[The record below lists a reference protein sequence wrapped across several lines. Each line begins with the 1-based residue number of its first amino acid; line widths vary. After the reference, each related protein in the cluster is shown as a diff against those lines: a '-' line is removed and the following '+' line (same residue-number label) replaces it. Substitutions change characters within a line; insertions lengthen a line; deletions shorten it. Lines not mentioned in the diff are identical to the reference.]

1 MHGSHSFREMQRRHR
16 ITCFNRFIFGTIS
29 VYLEHFQLFGTDVAA
44 QKETATVRLI
54 ERLVIHFGR

>member
-1 MHGSHSFREMQRRHR
+1 MQRRHR
-16 ITCFNRFIFGTIS
+16 VTCFNRFIFGTFS

-44 QKETATVRLI
+44 LKETATVRLI